1 MAWFVVHGDWRGW
14 LSLTRSRRWSPLHI
28 SISAVRTTP
37 CWGAQGSRRCRPM
50 MPCRARSLPR
60 RQTWTMRRSRTNFL
74 PRSCCC
80 SWSTS
85 NHRPGSH
92 GGGEGGEKKRNRR
105 KARRQGLTGGLQ
117 LGPNV
122 SITGPPW
129 NGLRVRFDT

>member
-1 MAWFVVHGDWRGW
+1 MVHGDWRGW

-28 SISAVRTTP
+28 SISARTTP
-37 CWGAQGSRRCRPM
+37 CWGAQVSRRCRPM
-50 MPCRARSLPR
+50 MPCCARSLPR

-92 GGGEGGEKKRNRR
+92 GGGEGGEENEQKESEKAGADGRAPTRISCQQNRS
-105 KARRQGLTGGLQ
+105 ALEWIVGC
-117 LGPNV
+117 V
-122 SITGPPW
+122 SHG
-129 NGLRVRFDT
+129 FDT